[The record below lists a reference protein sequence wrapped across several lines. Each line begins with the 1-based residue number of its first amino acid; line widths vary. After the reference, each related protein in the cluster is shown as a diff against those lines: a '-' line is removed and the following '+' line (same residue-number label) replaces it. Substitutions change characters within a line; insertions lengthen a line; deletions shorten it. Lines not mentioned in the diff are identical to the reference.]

1 MSDDGKAYISVDELI
16 AKIRKYHPDDDMEL
30 VRRAYA
36 FAEHAHANQ
45 KRKSGDPYFCH
56 PCAVAVILSDLML
69 DATTIA
75 AGLLHDCVEDVDGVT
90 TQVIGEQFGQEIELL
105 VDGVTKLSQLNFS
118 SREEAQAETLRK
130 MFLAMAKDIR
140 VVLIKL
146 ADRLHNMR
154 TLKFQKPERQIPIA
168 RETLDIYAPL
178 AHRLGVYTIKWEL
191 EDLSLRYLD
200 PEGFYE
206 LVRLV
211 GMKRAEREQLVA
223 QVTQELK
230 AKLYEAGIHRC
241 EIDGRPKHFYS
252 IYKKMKSQNKTFDQI
267 NDLIAVRVLVNTTT
281 ECYHALGVVHTIWPQ
296 VPGRFKDYI
305 SVPKANMYQSLH
317 TTVVNQGRPF
327 EVQIRTFE
335 MHRIAEYGIA
345 AHWRYKEG
353 KAADELDK
361 KLSWLRR
368 ILDWQTDARDPSD
381 FGEMLKFDLFA
392 DEVLVFTPKG
402 DVVSLPRGATP
413 LDFAYRIHS
422 AVGNRC
428 IGAKVNHRI
437 VPLTAQLETGD
448 FVEVMTSAS
457 SHGPSRDWL
466 NIVKTSEAKA
476 KIRAWLKK
484 EERDQNIV
492 HGRDMLE
499 HEAKRLGYSLPALTK
514 PDLIET
520 LYKRYSV
527 QSADDIYAM
536 VGFGGL
542 STQQVLNRLIE
553 EYKKTHKAEEPA
565 LIPEAKPEEAAP
577 KRAPSSVVQRRD
589 RQGRIGHAGAL
600 RQVLQ
605 PAARRQDHRLHHP
618 RPRRIRPSRRLRQ
631 PEGRGRGA
639 GSPDRG
645 GMGGPVRRLHLRG
658 RDQDSRLRP
667 HRPAGRAVGDVRLSG
682 DSGQRHL
689 GPRRQEPDLHLQRVH
704 RHQEHPA
711 AQQAAARHRP
721 HSRRH
726 RRQPRGLTVASSQRR
741 TSIHALRH
749 SAGHSRVRHRGG
761 RAGFRN
767 RKRLSGARG
776 RGGRRRRERRSLLRR
791 QDRRSARL

>member
-1 MSDDGKAYISVDELI
+1 MSDAGSINAYISVDELI

-30 VRRAYA
+30 VRRAYT
-36 FAEHAHANQ
+36 FAEEAHAHQ
-45 KRKSGDPYFCH
+45 FRKSGDPYFCH

-75 AGLLHDCVEDVDGVT
+75 AGLLHDCVEDVENVT
-90 TQVIGEQFGQEIELL
+90 QQTIADTFGQEVALL

-154 TLKFQKPERQIPIA
+154 TLKFQKPERQVPIA

-211 GMKRAEREQLVA
+211 GMKRDEREKLVA

-230 AKLYEAGIHRC
+230 AKLYEAGIHKC

-267 NDLIAVRVLVNTTT
+267 YDLIAVRVLVNTQT
-281 ECYHALGVVHTIWPQ
+281 ECYHALGVVHAMWPQ

-368 ILDWQTDARDPSD
+368 ILDWQSDARDPSE

-437 VPLTAQLETGD
+437 VPLNSQLETGD
-448 FVEVMTSAS
+448 FVEVMTSSS

-476 KIRAWLKK
+476 KIRAWLKR
-484 EERDQNIV
+484 EERDENIA

-499 HEAKRLGYSLPALTK
+499 REAKRLGYPLSSLNK
-514 PDLIET
+514 PDLVET

-527 QSADDIYAM
+527 QSLEDIYAM

-553 EYKKTHKAEEPA
+553 EYKKTHKTEEPA
-565 LIPEAKPEEAAP
+565 LVAPESKPEE
-577 KRAPSSVVQRRD
+577 
-589 RQGRIGHAGAL
+589 
-600 RQVLQ
+600 
-605 PAARRQDHRLHHP
+605 PAQ
-618 RPRRIRPSRRLRQ
+618 PRRTQSSNSNGVIVKGESGMLVRFARCCNPL
-631 PEGRGRGA
+631 PGDKIIGYITRGRGV
-639 GSPDRG
+639 S
-645 GMGGPVRRLHLRG
+645 
-658 RDQDSRLRP
+658 
-667 HRPAGRAVGDVRLSG
+667 
-682 DSGQRHL
+682 
-689 GPRRQEPDLHLQRVH
+689 VH
-704 RHQEHPA
+704 RADCISLKDDGVEPERLIEVEWENQADNTTYEAEIRVISYNRTGLLAELSVMFASQEIPVSAISAHA
-711 AQQAAARHRP
+711 AKNETYVFHVTVVIKSTQQLKKLLKDIARIP
-721 HSRRH
+721 DVIEV
-726 RRQPRGLTVASSQRR
+726 T
-741 TSIHALRH
+741 
-749 SAGHSRVRHRGG
+749 
-761 RAGFRN
+761 RAN
-767 RKRLSGARG
+767 
-776 RGGRRRRERRSLLRR
+776 
-791 QDRRSARL
+791 

>member
-1 MSDDGKAYISVDELI
+1 MSETGLRPYISVDELI
-16 AKIRKYHPDDDMEL
+16 SRIRKYHPDDDMSL
-30 VRRAYA
+30 VRRAYE
-36 FAEHAHANQ
+36 FAENAHAHQ
-45 KRKSGDPYFCH
+45 VRKSGDPYFCH
-56 PCAVAVILSDLML
+56 PCSVAIILTDLML

-75 AGLLHDCVEDVDGVT
+75 AGLLHDCVEDVESITLQD
-90 TQVIGEQFGQEIELL
+90 IGKQFGQEVELL
-105 VDGVTKLSQLNFS
+105 VDGVTKLSQLNFA

-154 TLKFQKPERQIPIA
+154 TLKFQRPERQVPIA

-200 PEGFYE
+200 PEGYYE

-211 GMKRAEREQLVA
+211 GMKREEREQLIA
-223 QVTQELK
+223 QVTQDLK
-230 AKLYEAGIHRC
+230 AKLNEAGIKC

-267 NDLIAVRVLVNTTT
+267 NDLIAVRVLVNTKQD
-281 ECYHALGVVHTIWPQ
+281 CYFALGIVHTIWPQ

-305 SVPKANMYQSLH
+305 SMPKANMYQSLH

-335 MHRIAEYGIA
+335 MHRTAEYGIA

-353 KAADELDK
+353 KAADELDT

-368 ILDWQTDARDPSD
+368 ILDWQSDARDPSD
-381 FGEMLKFDLFA
+381 FNELLKFDLFA
-392 DEVLVFTPKG
+392 DEVFVFTPRG

-428 IGAKVNHRI
+428 IGAKVNGRI
-437 VPLTAQLETGD
+437 VPLAHQLATGD
-448 FVEVMTSAS
+448 FVEVMTSSS

-484 EERDQNIV
+484 EQREENIV
-492 HGRDMLE
+492 HGRELLDR
-499 HEAKRLGYSLPALTK
+499 EAKRLGYNISQLNK
-514 PDLIET
+514 PELLES

-527 QSADDIYAM
+527 QNYDDVCAM

-542 STQQVLNRLIE
+542 STVQVLNRLID
-553 EYKKTHKAEEPA
+553 EYKKTQKPEEIAPP
-565 LIPEAKPEEAAP
+565 LPEAKPEEP
-577 KRAPSSVVQRRD
+577 P
-589 RQGRIGHAGAL
+589 
-600 RQVLQ
+600 
-605 PAARRQDHRLHHP
+605 RRQSSSSSSNGVIVKGESGMLVRFAKCCSPLPGDK
-618 RPRRIRPSRRLRQ
+618 IV
-631 PEGRGRGA
+631 GYITRGRGVSVHRA
-639 GSPDRG
+639 DCPSLKDPGVEKDRLIE
-645 GMGGPVRRLHLRG
+645 VEWE
-658 RDQDSRLRP
+658 DK
-667 HRPAGRAVGDVRLSG
+667 
-682 DSGQRHL
+682 DSGGTYEAELRIICYNRTGLLAELSVLFASMEVPVSAISAHTLKDSTFIFHITLIIKNTQQL
-689 GPRRQEPDLHLQRVH
+689 TKIMKELNKWPDII
-704 RHQEHPA
+704 EA
-711 AQQAAARHRP
+711 
-721 HSRRH
+721 
-726 RRQPRGLTVASSQRR
+726 
-741 TSIHALRH
+741 
-749 SAGHSRVRHRGG
+749 SRV
-761 RAGFRN
+761 
-767 RKRLSGARG
+767 SG
-776 RGGRRRRERRSLLRR
+776 
-791 QDRRSARL
+791 

>member
-1 MSDDGKAYISVDELI
+1 MSDTGCIRAYISVDELI
-16 AKIRKYHPDDDMEL
+16 ARISKYHPDDDMDM
-30 VRRAYA
+30 VRRAYD
-36 FAEHAHANQ
+36 FAEKAHAHQ
-45 KRKSGDPYFCH
+45 MRKSGDPYFCH
-56 PCAVAVILSDLML
+56 PCAVAVILTDLML

-75 AGLLHDCVEDVDGVT
+75 AGLLHDCVEDVEGVT
-90 TQVIGEQFGQEIELL
+90 QQEIGKLFGQEVELL
-105 VDGVTKLSQLNFS
+105 VDGVTKLTQLNFA

-154 TLKFQKPERQIPIA
+154 TLKYQRPERQIPIA

-200 PEGFYE
+200 PEGYYE

-211 GMKRAEREQLVA
+211 GMKRDEREQLIA

-230 AKLYEAGIHRC
+230 AKLNENNIKC

-267 NDLIAVRVLVNTTT
+267 NDLIAIRVLVNTQQD
-281 ECYHALGVVHTIWPQ
+281 CYFVLGIVHTMWPQ

-335 MHRIAEYGIA
+335 MHRTAEYGIA

-353 KAADELDK
+353 KAADELDQ

-368 ILDWQTDARDPSD
+368 ILDWQSDARDPSD
-381 FGEMLKFDLFA
+381 FGELLKFDLFA
-392 DEVLVFTPKG
+392 DEVFVFTPKG

-428 IGAKVNHRI
+428 IGAKVNGRI
-437 VPLTAQLETGD
+437 VPLASQLETGD
-448 FVEVMTSAS
+448 FVEVMTSSS

-484 EERDQNIV
+484 EQREENIA
-492 HGRDMLE
+492 HGKEMLDR
-499 HEAKRLGYSLPALTK
+499 EAKRMGYSLSQLTRSEFV
-514 PDLIET
+514 ET
-520 LYKRYSV
+520 LYRRYSV
-527 QSADDIYAM
+527 QSYEDICAM

-542 STQQVLNRLIE
+542 STQQVLNRLVE
-553 EYKKTHKAEEPA
+553 EYKKTLK
-565 LIPEAKPEEAAP
+565 PEDLAAVISEQKPEEAPRKPA
-577 KRAPSSVVQRRD
+577 SSSSNGVIVKGESGMLVRFARCCSPLPGD
-589 RQGRIGHAGAL
+589 KIIGY
-600 RQVLQ
+600 
-605 PAARRQDHRLHHP
+605 
-618 RPRRIRPSRRLRQ
+618 IT
-631 PEGRGRGA
+631 RGRGV
-639 GSPDRG
+639 S
-645 GMGGPVRRLHLRG
+645 V
-658 RDQDSRLRP
+658 
-667 HRPAGRAVGDVRLSG
+667 HRADCVSLK
-682 DSGQRHL
+682 DSGVEKDRL
-689 GPRRQEPDLHLQRVH
+689 IEVEWENQETSGSYEAEIRILSYNRTGLLAELSVMFASMEVPVNAI
-704 RHQEHPA
+704 A
-711 AQQAAARHRP
+711 A
-721 HSRRH
+721 
-726 RRQPRGLTVASSQRR
+726 
-741 TSIHALRH
+741 HALKD
-749 SAGHSRVRHRGG
+749 STFIFQVSLIIKNTQQLNKIIKELNKWPDIIEVSRM
-761 RAGFRN
+761 
-767 RKRLSGARG
+767 S
-776 RGGRRRRERRSLLRR
+776 
-791 QDRRSARL
+791 Q

>member
-1 MSDDGKAYISVDELI
+1 MSDAAGVRAYIGVDELI
-16 AKIRKYHPDDDMEL
+16 EKIRKYHPDDDMDL

-36 FAEHAHANQ
+36 FAEQAHANQ
-45 KRKSGDPYFCH
+45 FRKSGDPYFCH

-90 TQVIGEQFGQEIELL
+90 QQVISEQFGQDVALL
-105 VDGVTKLSQLNFS
+105 VDGVTKLTRQNFS

-154 TLKFQKPERQIPIA
+154 TLKSQRPERQVPIA

-178 AHRLGVYTIKWEL
+178 AHRLGVYAIKWEL
-191 EDLSLRYLD
+191 EDLALRYID
-200 PEGFYE
+200 PEAFYE

-211 GMKRAEREQLVA
+211 GMKRDERERLVA

-230 AKLYEAGIHRC
+230 ARLYAEGIRKC

-252 IYKKMKSQNKTFDQI
+252 IYKKMKNQHKTFDQI
-267 NDLIAVRVLVNTTT
+267 YDLIAVRVLVNTQA
-281 ECYHALGVVHTIWPQ
+281 ECYHVLGTVNNMWRPM
-296 VPGRFKDYI
+296 PGRIKDYI
-305 SVPKANMYQSLH
+305 SQPKANMYQSLH
-317 TTVVNQGRPF
+317 TTVIHPGMGMPF

-368 ILDWQTDARDPSD
+368 ILDWQNDARDPND

-402 DVVSLPRGATP
+402 DVVSLPQGATP

-428 IGAKVNHRI
+428 IGAKINHRI
-437 VPLTAQLETGD
+437 VPLNTLLKTGD
-448 FVEVMTSAS
+448 FVEIMTSS
-457 SHGPSRDWL
+457 SSRGPSRDWL

-476 KIRAWLKK
+476 KIRAWLKR
-484 EERDQNIV
+484 EERDENIV
-492 HGRDMLE
+492 HGREMLE
-499 HEAKRLGYSLPALTK
+499 REAKRLGYALSSLNK
-514 PDLIET
+514 PELVEP
-520 LYKRYSV
+520 LYKRFSV
-527 QSADDIYAM
+527 QSLDDLYAM

-553 EYKKTHKAEEPA
+553 EYRKSHKAEEAPV
-565 LIPEAKPEEAAP
+565 IEAKAEEPPARKP
-577 KRAPSSVVQRRD
+577 QPSSSSSGVIVKGESGMLVRLARCCNPLPGD
-589 RQGRIGHAGAL
+589 KIIGYTT
-600 RQVLQ
+600 
-605 PAARRQDHRLHHP
+605 
-618 RPRRIRPSRRLRQ
+618 
-631 PEGRGRGA
+631 RGRGVSVHRA
-639 GSPDRG
+639 DCVS
-645 GMGGPVRRLHLRG
+645 LR
-658 RDQDSRLRP
+658 
-667 HRPAGRAVGDVRLSG
+667 
-682 DSGQRHL
+682 DSGIEPERLIEVEWENQTANTTYEAEIRVISYNRTGL
-689 GPRRQEPDLHLQRVH
+689 LAELSVLFASQEIPVSAISAHAAKNETYVFHVSIVIKSMQQLNKVIRDIGKIPDVID
-704 RHQEHPA
+704 
-711 AQQAAARHRP
+711 
-721 HSRRH
+721 
-726 RRQPRGLTVASSQRR
+726 V
-741 TSIHALRH
+741 
-749 SAGHSRVRHRGG
+749 SRVSGG
-761 RAGFRN
+761 FAP
-767 RKRLSGARG
+767 
-776 RGGRRRRERRSLLRR
+776 
-791 QDRRSARL
+791 